1 MIEFQ
6 SLISL
11 FDGFS
16 SAVKAYENF
25 KKVSA
30 IIRGEPDKIDVALQ
44 HLENINNK
52 LEVVR
57 LSEHIVQVPSI
68 QSVRDI
74 TQTRQRQI
82 ELTEVRESL
91 DPLQRALNSDLLA
104 SAMILTPDK
113 MRQALGKNPW
123 EVLEDISP
131 VNFARPHYNPNKVPI
146 IFEHQSIRYLGWL
159 KRGLLP
165 VVFDC
170 QFEDLFLSEETP
182 KELKSEQLQKIREEE
197 QRLQQ
202 LHIQEEHHKVL
213 EERLRKEKAAA
224 EARIRAEK
232 IAAENNQRLEQLRQ
246 QNAELQRQKELTD
259 QQKALT
265 EQLRK
270 EKAETEAKIK
280 EEKEKSEAKIKEEKR
295 QLQAQ
300 IYEEQA
306 KQYLLKRGGLSE
318 LNPLDWW
325 RLLIWV
331 LWSPVYLKVYK
342 EIFDKDDGKFTGVWL
357 ASTLIWLPLLLTTFS
372 LGLTMPLPMDWN
384 AQAPLIL
391 CGIIIFAWFL
401 TALFLLDNDLES
413 VSYVLISIGTIIVF
427 IFSPFII
434 LFIEV
439 ITAIIIGVCVD
450 IVENSKTGTPSNFN
464 RFLFILLIAS
474 YAFLIWFLYLKGWQY
489 FK

>member
-104 SAMILTPDK
+104 SAMILTPEK

-131 VNFARPHYNPNKVPI
+131 VNLARPHYDPNKVPI
-146 IFEHQSIRYLGWL
+146 IFEHQSVRYLGWL

-170 QFEDLFLSEETP
+170 QFEDLPLNVPQRPEIITP
-182 KELKSEQLQKIREEE
+182 PPIISSSNNEE

-202 LHIQEEHHKVL
+202 LRNQTAELERQRKL
-213 EERLRKEKAAA
+213 EEQRR
-224 EARIRAEK
+224 
-232 IAAENNQRLEQLRQ
+232 ENQ
-246 QNAELQRQKELTD
+246 
-259 QQKALT
+259 
-265 EQLRK
+265 
-270 EKAETEAKIK
+270 IK
-280 EEKEKSEAKIKEEKR
+280 TREEEK

-300 IYEEQA
+300 IREEQI
-306 KQYLLKRGGLSE
+306 KQYILQHGQLSAW
-318 LNPLDWW
+318 NPFDWW
-325 RLLIWV
+325 RLLVWV
-331 LWSPVYLKVYK
+331 LWSPIYLKIYREKYGTESEKYTVS
-342 EIFDKDDGKFTGVWL
+342 WL
-357 ASTLIWLPLLLTTFS
+357 ASTLMWFPLFSMYLMLVSANDWTTQSYFITI
-372 LGLTMPLPMDWN
+372 GL
-384 AQAPLIL
+384 IV
-391 CGIIIFAWFL
+391 AWFL
-401 TALFLLDNDLES
+401 T
-413 VSYVLISIGTIIVF
+413 GIVF
-427 IFSPFII
+427 GHLGEEWDKAKVGVVGVAAFGIALGVTFAKFRDITELGVVDIVVFVAAGLTILVVTWTAEFILVEDIKKSIETGNPSYSIRLVSFSYLLAIYFISLI
-434 LFIEV
+434 LFI
-439 ITAIIIGVCVD
+439 
-450 IVENSKTGTPSNFN
+450 
-464 RFLFILLIAS
+464 RLLFLVLSLLIDFIL
-474 YAFLIWFLYLKGWQY
+474 FLQGWQY

>member
-16 SAVKAYENF
+16 SAVEAYENF

-113 MRQALGKNPW
+113 MRHAMGKNPW

-131 VNFARPHYNPNKVPI
+131 VNLARPHYDPNKVPI

-170 QFEDLFLSEETP
+170 QFEDLPLNVPQRPEIITP
-182 KELKSEQLQKIREEE
+182 PPIISSSNNEE

-202 LHIQEEHHKVL
+202 LRNQTAELERQRKL
-213 EERLRKEKAAA
+213 EEQRR
-224 EARIRAEK
+224 
-232 IAAENNQRLEQLRQ
+232 ENQIKTREEEQ
-246 QNAELQRQKELTD
+246 
-259 QQKALT
+259 
-265 EQLRK
+265 
-270 EKAETEAKIK
+270 
-280 EEKEKSEAKIKEEKR
+280 

-300 IYEEQA
+300 IREEQA
-306 KQYLLKRGGLSE
+306 KQYLLQRGALYE
-318 LNPLDWW
+318 WNPIEWS
-325 RLLIWV
+325 RFLIWF
-331 LWSPVYLKVYK
+331 LWSPFNVKIHR
-342 EIFDKDDGKFTGVWL
+342 EIFGQESTKYAEAWL
-357 ASTLIWLPLLLTTFS
+357 ISTLAWLPLLLLLF
-372 LGLTMPLPMDWN
+372 
-384 AQAPLIL
+384 APLEEKAFWTTQSYLVFFGVIIL
-391 CGIIIFAWFL
+391 GWFL
-401 TALFLLDNDLES
+401 TGVKGSEDSNILVFP
-413 VSYVLISIGTIIVF
+413 IPIGIIFFVICFFFF
-427 IFSPFII
+427 IKKGEYFII
-434 LFIEV
+434 LGIF
-439 ITAIIIGVCVD
+439 TGVVC
-450 IVENSKTGTPSNFN
+450 IFC
-464 RFLFILLIAS
+464 
-474 YAFLIWFLYLKGWQY
+474 
-489 FK
+489 